1 MKLHSIILNVSL
13 LISACCL
20 GAGYVLGGY
29 WLIAVISFVAT
40 IFWLFTKTRLS
51 FFPVSSL
58 LLIYVVLAAI
68 GVIVNLSIPLMILG
82 CTAALA
88 AWDLTF
94 LGQSMVDNSPYE
106 TKVPLERYHLQSLAV
121 AISAS
126 LLLTFISS
134 YLNLQ
139 FQFGVMIFLAV
150 AAVGFITYGLQRI
163 RK

>member
-51 FFPVSSL
+51 FLSVSSL
-58 LLIYVVLAAI
+58 LSIYVVLAAI

-82 CTAALA
+82 CTAALV
-88 AWDLTF
+88 AWDLIF
-94 LGQSMVDNSPYE
+94 LDQSMVDNSPYE